1 MKPEIFIAR
10 RLNFKR
16 NDNRPQSP
24 AIAVAVIGVA
34 LAVIVMTVA
43 VAVML
48 GFKHEIRDKVM
59 GFDSGITIQ
68 AYSMTQHNDYLPAPV
83 VLNDTIRTIITEE
96 IPADATLTLNL
107 RQPAILK
114 TDDNFLGIVLNG
126 LAADGDYSFIS
137 KNLIDGT
144 IPDYS
149 DPESAD
155 RIIVSESMANTLGLS
170 TGDRIRTYFFIDDR
184 IRVRNPEISAI
195 YNSNFGEYDRTV
207 AYCSL
212 SLPGRLLGLDSISG
226 GAIAVN
232 GIAPEKLEYYT
243 DRLQQHLADAYY
255 AGTTDTWYQVDNV
268 YHTGA
273 LYFNWLEL
281 LDTNVVVILILMACV
296 SGFSLVSSLFIIILE
311 RVSTIGLLK
320 AIGTP
325 DAMIRRIFIYMAQRL
340 VITGLIAGN
349 LVAAGLVVL
358 QHHTR
363 FLPLDPEAYYL
374 SYVPVELH
382 WWHMI
387 LINAGIL
394 VLSWGILLIPAH
406 IIARISPAR
415 TMRYE

>member
-10 RLNFKR
+10 RLNFRR
-16 NDNRPQSP
+16 NGNRPQSP

-59 GFDSGITIQ
+59 GFDAEISIQ
-68 AYSMTQHNDYLPAPV
+68 AYRMTHHNDYVPAPV
-83 VLNDTIRTIITEE
+83 TLNDTMRSII
-96 IPADATLTLNL
+96 ADVLPPEATLTLNL

-126 LAADGDYSFIS
+126 LAPDGDYSFIH

-144 IPDYS
+144 IPDYN
-149 DPESAD
+149 DPEAAD
-155 RIIVSESMANTLGLS
+155 KIIVSEYMAQALGLAA
-170 TGDRIRTYFFIDDR
+170 GDHIRTYFFIDNR
-184 IRVRNPEISAI
+184 IRARNPEIAAI

-207 AYCSL
+207 AYCAL

-232 GIAPEKLEYYT
+232 GIPAGEIDQYT
-243 DRLQQHLADAYY
+243 DRLQQRLADAYY
-255 AGTTDTWYQVDNV
+255 SGMTDTWYQVDNA

-320 AIGTP
+320 AMGAP
-325 DAMIRRIFIYMAQRL
+325 DSMIRRIFIYMAQRL
-340 VITGLIAGN
+340 VIAGLIAGN
-349 LVAAGLVVL
+349 IIALGAVIL
-358 QHHTR
+358 QRHTH

-374 SYVPVELH
+374 SYVPVELN
-382 WWHMI
+382 WWHI
-387 LINAGIL
+387 LAINAGIIA
-394 VLSWGILLIPAH
+394 VAWAILLIPAH

-415 TMRYE
+415 TMHYE